1 MSRYPRFGV
10 LAAFLGATA
19 LLAAGCSSSGGAAEA
34 APDARSSASSVS
46 SSAVAAS
53 SAASASPQASGSG
66 ATTTQEQAALAAY
79 RGMIADWVAAGL
91 TSNYQDPALAH
102 HMSGSALS
110 WVTRHL
116 AVEQSEGAVEK
127 GTPVLKNVSFGQ
139 QAPASDP
146 TEIVINSEFIDTNWL
161 EYTTDGHLYNSTPG
175 GCHKTQ
181 VLAVD
186 QSGTWKIDQLAM
198 NAAGTC

>member
-1 MSRYPRFGV
+1 MPYYPRFGV
-10 LAAFLGATA
+10 IAALLGSTA
-19 LLAAGCSSSGGAAEA
+19 LLVAGCSSSGGTAEA
-34 APDARSSASSVS
+34 APDARPSASSPS
-46 SSAVAAS
+46 STDAAAS
-53 SAASASPQASGSG
+53 GSASASSRASGDG

-127 GTPVLKNVSFGQ
+127 GTPVLRNISFGQ
-139 QAPASDP
+139 QVPASDP
-146 TEIVINSEFIDTNWL
+146 TEIVINSVFDDSNWL
-161 EYTTDGHLYNSTPG
+161 EYTSDGHLFNSTPG

-181 VLAVD
+181 VLAQD
-186 QSGTWKIDQLAM
+186 ESGTWKIDQLAM
-198 NAAGTC
+198 NAVGTC